1 MSSWTSETTD
11 PGVRPSFSG
20 TAGEMFPVVFKGLAL
35 TVLTLGVYRFWYLTD
50 VRRFLWNR
58 VEVGGD
64 YLEYTGRGVEL
75 FIGFLIALA
84 VVLPLYGLIFFL
96 GVFLGPIGALVLQN
110 VATVGVIFLAQ
121 FALFRA
127 RRYRLNRTLWRGV
140 RFQQTGSGLAYASLS
155 LGWALLAIAT
165 LGLAYPWMRAS
176 LERYKMTNTWYG
188 DQQGAFSA
196 TGWQLFKRG
205 VLLWLFAIVI
215 LPGAIF
221 GTAFALGGA
230 TFGQTADPDGAAAI
244 AAVSAVTAG
253 GVVILLCLIPVYL
266 AIEYRWWAN
275 GCSIGAARAACD
287 LGLLQFLKVY
297 AGYLGV
303 ALLFAIVVGVVG
315 GVLGYVLKVQ
325 GVFAAA
331 EPGPAQYALM
341 AGGVLVYFV
350 VALAF
355 AALWQLFG
363 VRPIW
368 RKSFESVAIS
378 GLPALTAAQS
388 QAPVASAFGEGIAD
402 AIDFGGF

>member
-1 MSSWTSETTD
+1 MSSWTSETAD

-20 TAGEMFPVVFKGLAL
+20 TAGQMFPVVFKGLAL

-84 VVLPLYGLIFFL
+84 VVAPLYGLFFFL
-96 GVFLGPIGALVLQN
+96 GAFLDPVASVALQG
-110 VATVGVIFLAQ
+110 VATIGVIFLAQ

-127 RRYRLNRTLWRGV
+127 RRYRLTRTIWRGV
-140 RFQQTGSGLAYASLS
+140 RFQQSGSGLAYATRSLA
-155 LGWALLAIAT
+155 WALLVMLT

-196 TGWQLFKRG
+196 TGGGLFRRG
-205 VLLWLFAIVI
+205 ALLWLAAIVI
-215 LPGAIF
+215 LVAPIAGAVAI
-221 GTAFALGGA
+221 
-230 TFGQTADPDGAAAI
+230 DGFP
-244 AAVSAVTAG
+244 TGEGEG
-253 GVVILLCLIPVYL
+253 GVPPIGLLLLLWALLPPIFAMYL
-266 AIEYRWWAN
+266 AVEYRWWAD
-275 GCSIGAARAACD
+275 GCSIGPASAACD
-287 LGLLQFLKVY
+287 LGLFQFFKVY
-297 AGYLGV
+297 AGYLGIA
-303 ALLFAIVVGVVG
+303 ALFSLVVGLVG
-315 GVLGYVLKVQ
+315 GLAAYALGANS
-325 GVFAAA
+325 VFATPH
-331 EPGPAQYALM
+331 PGPAQYAVM
-341 AGGVLVYFV
+341 VGGVLVYFV

-363 VRPIW
+363 IRPIW
-368 RKSFESVAIS
+368 KKSFESVAIA
-378 GLPALTAAQS
+378 GLPALMAAQS
-388 QAPVASAFGEGIAD
+388 QAPAANAFGEGIAD